1 MLYVIKRIN
10 GLLSGSLFFCFCLCA
25 AAAPAL
31 AADQPGRLTI
41 VPDSG
46 LILLDY
52 DTLKVSGVTTLEI
65 APGDHVLSF
74 FPSHS
79 AGRWAHRYLEY
90 PFSLGASG
98 SRAIDLTACRVFSLR
113 SEPQDARI
121 DYRGRTV
128 GRTPGDYLLLTGA
141 DDSLTFKLRG
151 YQTRSLMIDSG
162 GIDKD
167 ILFVSLNPST
177 AEEYESDVEQAI
189 YISPLKQISEP
200 RMLLSLGAGAALLSI
215 GVLYNGRADDHY
227 ERYLRLAGSAAQEKA
242 YQDAVRN
249 DRISKAAFIAGNA
262 SIGLLGYFVI
272 RKLVLKNPGS
282 SSNRSPLSLKS
293 TSRGAELTYEF

>member
-1 MLYVIKRIN
+1 MRCVIKKIK
-10 GLLSGSLFFCFCLCA
+10 SLFFHGLLFGFCFCITT
-25 AAAPAL
+25 APAL
-31 AADQPGRLTI
+31 AADQPGRLTL

-74 FPSHS
+74 FPSHP

-98 SRAIDLTACRVFSLR
+98 SRTIDLTACRVFSLR

-121 DYRGRTV
+121 DYRGRTL

-151 YQTRSLMIDSG
+151 YQTSSLMIDRP
-162 GIDKD
+162 GIEKD
-167 ILFVSLNPST
+167 ILFVSLNPS
-177 AEEYESDVEQAI
+177 AIKEYENDVEQAI

-215 GVLYNGRADDHY
+215 GAIFNGRADDHY
-227 ERYLRLAGSAAQEKA
+227 ERYLRLAGSTSREKA
-242 YQDAVRN
+242 YQDAILN

-262 SIGLLGYFVI
+262 SIGLFGYFVI
-272 RKLVLKNPGS
+272 RKLVFKQPGNAAS
-282 SSNRSPLSLKS
+282 HNPLSLRS
-293 TSRGAELTYEF
+293 TSRGAALAYEF